1 MAIKFHQRLHIPV
14 VLGVGAVGRRA
25 AGLDWILRIQI
36 GGGRRLSI
44 YPVQLIW
51 KRRIKRKRVNG
62 TVHREREREGGRVG
76 SRFTRVS
83 PGNWMAEL
91 LPEPPEIDRRSIPP
105 GWIVTSLPLFFDT
118 GKHFLH
124 PCAALLWRIPPGP
137 PTLQV
142 GATFSFG
149 DDREGQPVRALR
161 QVHRRKY
168 RRQPGKTWHR
178 KKKPRERAGKRDAT

>member
-62 TVHREREREGGRVG
+62 TVHRERERRRQ
-76 SRFTRVS
+76 SR
-83 PGNWMAEL
+83 
-91 LPEPPEIDRRSIPP
+91 
-105 GWIVTSLPLFFDT
+105 
-118 GKHFLH
+118 
-124 PCAALLWRIPPGP
+124 
-137 PTLQV
+137 
-142 GATFSFG
+142 
-149 DDREGQPVRALR
+149 QPVYKSIARKLDGGAAARATR
-161 QVHRRKY
+161 NRSSINS
-168 RRQPGKTWHR
+168 
-178 KKKPRERAGKRDAT
+178 AGVDCNKFASLF